1 MTWQIWFAC
10 AVIVLAVLALVKRY
24 ETRMVLVLAGLAMC
38 AAAGEP
44 IKAFQ
49 AFVKGMTNITLVPAI
64 CSAMGFAAV
73 GTATK
78 CDQQLAAAVAAP
90 L

>member
-24 ETRMVLVLAGLAMC
+24 ETRMVLVLAGLVMC

-44 IKAFQ
+44 I
-49 AFVKGMTNITLVPAI
+49 NILI
-64 CSAMGFAAV
+64 SSI
-73 GTATK
+73 
-78 CDQQLAAAVAAP
+78 
-90 L
+90 